1 MADQEPEPEKQSS
14 APTKPAPQL
23 TDMPLEVINHIGSHL
38 QPHSMLRL
46 GQALKTT
53 IGREFRIGHMKDYH
67 NYAASKI
74 QSVLKTPSTQ
84 VVNMYGRRDE
94 QRDWKSGD
102 PRRKDRLQMPQVES
116 DDAAEYTSTLHD
128 RLGRQITRDGSI
140 KFKAGTLRA
149 QPRRGYSGF
158 KYR

>member
-1 MADQEPEPEKQSS
+1 MAHQAQEPEPEAQR
-14 APTKPAPQL
+14 PAPQL
-23 TDMPLEVINHIGSHL
+23 TDMPVEVINHIGSHL

-46 GQALKTT
+46 GQALKTS

-84 VVNMYGRRDE
+84 VVNMYGRKYQ
-94 QRDWKSGD
+94 QRDWKSYSYQED
-102 PRRKDRLQMPQVES
+102 SDWRKKSLQMPQITN
-116 DDAAEYTSTLHD
+116 DNTKYTSTLHD
-128 RLGRQITRDGSI
+128 RLGGQITRDGSV

-158 KYR
+158 TR